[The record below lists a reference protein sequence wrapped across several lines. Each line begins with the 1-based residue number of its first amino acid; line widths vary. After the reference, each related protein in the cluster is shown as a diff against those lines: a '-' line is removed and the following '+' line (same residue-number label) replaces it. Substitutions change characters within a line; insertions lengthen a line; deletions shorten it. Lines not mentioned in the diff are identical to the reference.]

1 VAAHALDSML
11 ASMLAS
17 LSLLRAFQ
25 AREHVDSLRVHAELV
40 KAAAAAAAAES
51 PFSGLSSL
59 VTGGTEKMASIGRS
73 SKNNHKAAYLSVK
86 ARRLDAEARATE
98 KRWFGVLESTKSGG
112 RKSGNFMSAKAVSS
126 IPHIGLERGFWSLP
140 GSLPLAEAAL
150 KNVSSSLGDELS
162 AYFST
167 NQPGAAKGVSSSGV
181 GGDDLAAYF
190 STNQAEDA
198 KGVGAS
204 GVGGG
209 IDDGFKELDCMAAMP
224 SEEVVACVDVLVA
237 LSMDASRAK
246 VSIST
251 LFADPSFGDDKS
263 GGNGRGV
270 SGGSEDAL
278 LGPLRDRLDTKLEA
292 ISVGAAHQL
301 AMLVSQNLRFSS
313 GTGGSGAE
321 CALLDLNPPP
331 ESSHG
336 SDSEKS
342 RTYQEPCVL
351 ATAMVED
358 ALGLLSW
365 TLPEIQK
372 KLFGEPSCNSDV
384 ETASEQDM
392 EDAEFVYKKVKLFVV
407 ESLCFGVVGFVLR
420 SAASWQPF
428 SHEDFDHKKISEE
441 DLSAATSGSNTVQT
455 GTKPHFAAVSS
466 ALEML
471 SKELLRDN
479 DDDGDDDNDDK
490 KTSSY
495 KSAGAFGDSTGA
507 VDWSGAAL
515 GRGPWHTRLQWLV
528 GIGQMLCTD
537 MGSLVACHIRLCD
550 SEGLDPSG
558 PMIDLTIL
566 LCLRA
571 RQDDPALLGL
581 MFGPLLLGAAHLNAS
596 QAAQSAAHVQ
606 CGGDDPAPLGLAG
619 IVAALCDAFN
629 AKDAVMEVLVAV
641 PDLLEEHEATA
652 VDVTSLGKGADE
664 VDSSCTEE
672 ENVRSNGRNQ
682 QRKKK
687 RYVLEVEVVKAMELR
702 NTPEADKELRMCS
715 TFVRATLV
723 RNHIA
728 SGVPN
733 ATLAAAV
740 ASTLPALAA
749 PPVPSLAAL
758 TTTNEMGSAGRGW
771 SCYSSAAGSGAETG
785 IVGQSQEW
793 FETCESKH
801 NLNPQWRD
809 QCSRQAMATQS
820 SACLSVANAGKG
832 EGLPACLEDSSLS
845 EPGRSSWWGT
855 FEVGNRPGCFFGL
868 ALRCEVLSR
877 QPNGKPPRS
886 LGFTDMQLLEWD
898 PSSCSREDR
907 EAWFPL
913 QAPGMTVATNQ
924 HFYSIQTDTG
934 TKTSPSSLSGE
945 GGSGV
950 GKGVENSNSHHHS
963 KYLGAVALRIRR
975 RDRGPQRE
983 GQKEGGKLPQAR
995 LDCYEHPSPGE
1006 AALNNQQAPFQAL
1019 LPLVQSSLRRPS
1031 LPPDNGVG
1039 IGSANRRGSILGIG
1053 GGDNAENDNNNDEV
1067 GVDASTGSSAEGKEG
1082 NGHNPSGSGNLNGTR
1097 DSEESLDDDNFS
1109 SLLKDV
1115 DSLIAGDDA
1124 PASHAGAHEKGSTSS
1139 SPEKGVGE
1147 KEESATGGGGGG
1159 GESSKTQTSSAAE
1172 SEEALVVQHLS
1183 AELAATRE
1191 ALHEARAEA
1200 AEQAAKCGEA
1210 IAQLE
1215 QLRRDLAEDRG
1226 QGGENKK
1233 GDGACGPSLSP
1244 MHGIRKS
1251 VAKATGVHGFFS
1263 GKNRQGAPRT

>member
-809 QCSRQAMATQS
+809 QCCRQAMATQS
-820 SACLSVANAGKG
+820 SDCSLSVVTNAGKG
-832 EGLPACLEDSSLS
+832 EGLPTYLGDSSLS

-855 FEVGNRPGCFFGL
+855 FEVGDRPGCFFGL
-868 ALRCEVLSR
+868 AMRCEVLSR
-877 QPNGKPPRS
+877 QPNGKPPKS

-898 PSSCSREDR
+898 PSSCNREDR

-913 QAPGMTVATNQ
+913 KAPGTAAKPK
-924 HFYSIQTDTG
+924 HFRTPIPTDTG
-934 TKTSPSSLSGE
+934 TKTSPVFVGSSSGDSDWA
-945 GGSGV
+945 GIGSGGEACAHADIADASESRPSV
-950 GKGVENSNSHHHS
+950 PP
-963 KYLGAVALRIRR
+963 KYFGAVALRIRR
-975 RDRGPQRE
+975 RDRGPR
-983 GQKEGGKLPQAR
+983 QKEGGETSQGR
-995 LDCYEHPSPGE
+995 LHCNQRPSPGE
-1006 AALNNQQAPFQAL
+1006 AALDNQQAAFK
-1019 LPLVQSSLRRPS
+1019 VRPPS
-1031 LPPDNGVG
+1031 VSPRSCDAVSG
-1039 IGSANRRGSILGIG
+1039 RGS
-1053 GGDNAENDNNNDEV
+1053 DD
-1067 GVDASTGSSAEGKEG
+1067 SS
-1082 NGHNPSGSGNLNGTR
+1082 
-1097 DSEESLDDDNFS
+1097 DDVNFG
-1109 SLLKDV
+1109 SLLNNV
-1115 DSLIAGDDA
+1115 DSLMRGDGIAE
-1124 PASHAGAHEKGSTSS
+1124 SSTEPSFSS
-1139 SPEKGVGE
+1139 SLVQP
-1147 KEESATGGGGGG
+1147 AT
-1159 GESSKTQTSSAAE
+1159 EAKVADACVSS
-1172 SEEALVVQHLS
+1172 
-1183 AELAATRE
+1183 ELAATKA
-1191 ALHEARAEA
+1191 ALHEAQVQMEV
-1200 AEQAAKCGEA
+1200 
-1210 IAQLE
+1210 
-1215 QLRRDLAEDRG
+1215 LRRELG
-1226 QGGENKK
+1226 QQ
-1233 GDGACGPSLSP
+1233 
-1244 MHGIRKS
+1244 
-1251 VAKATGVHGFFS
+1251 
-1263 GKNRQGAPRT
+1263 GKNRDDELELNDGEDESPEEAACAAGSGSGCGIS